1 MPCVDFQWC
10 NLIARKEISSGRLKE
25 EDFLFSC
32 CACFPRA
39 HENLENARFQWTH
52 LLIIGE
58 GTDYIVSPSD
68 RTLHFFLL
76 NGSFLCLQIFPGIS
90 QTEKSSLDSAAS
102 SSYWL
107 NSLLLTRFSNE
118 WFENEWSIPSLS
130 VHVCCRFSC
139 VQLFA
144 TLGTVALQAPLTVGF
159 SRQEYW
165 SGLPGPP
172 PGSLR
177 DPGIKPSSLLPLAL
191 AGGFFTTSAT

>member
-1 MPCVDFQWC
+1 MLLRSPGW
-10 NLIARKEISSGRLKE
+10 KLKNRT
-25 EDFLFSC
+25 DCLGWWRNIVL
-32 CACFPRA
+32 AA

-68 RTLHFFLL
+68 RALHFFLL

-130 VHVCCRFSC
+130 AHVCCRFSC
-139 VQLFA
+139 VQLFV
-144 TLGTVALQAPLTVGF
+144 TLGTVALQAPLTMGF

-172 PGSLR
+172 PGGLR

-191 AGGFFTTSAT
+191 AGGILHH